1 MNGFRRVIAW
11 LLITIVVLS
20 LVVTLIVGEAS

>member
-1 MNGFRRVIAW
+1 MTGFRRVIAW

-20 LVVTLIVGEAS
+20 LVATLVVGEAS

>member
-1 MNGFRRVIAW
+1 MTGFRRVIAW

-20 LVVTLIVGEAS
+20 LAATLVVGEAS

>member
-20 LVVTLIVGEAS
+20 LVATLIVGEAS

>member
-1 MNGFRRVIAW
+1 MTGFRRVTAW

-20 LVVTLIVGEAS
+20 LVATLVVGEAS

>member
-1 MNGFRRVIAW
+1 MSGFRRVIAW

-20 LVVTLIVGEAS
+20 LVATLVVGEAS

>member
-1 MNGFRRVIAW
+1 MTGFRRVIAW

-20 LVVTLIVGEAS
+20 LVATLIVGEAS